1 MIDETEKQYQQL
13 VEALPIA
20 TLAIRDGCLIYANQE
35 CAKIFGF
42 SDPEGMIGLP
52 ALDFVAPESQQ
63 LITERIKR
71 FEEGQDNPTTEMELL
86 RKDGSRFIAE
96 STSVSILLEGERVG
110 GNALRD
116 ITQTKESEIV
126 FQEHLRFQKL
136 VSGVSAKF
144 INPSEDN
151 FEQTVQN
158 ALAEIAEYFEVDAV
172 RLYRLSLQGDVLEL
186 RNSWRSPALAPPKE
200 MPGLKNRKYPNFAAH
215 YSKGESVVFSRYE
228 DSPDWPEMREVMK
241 FLGVKAG
248 IGVPL
253 EVDGSGVDVFA
264 MDKVLSEHVWPE
276 DIVEHSKAIGRVI
289 LGAMRR
295 REAAV
300 ELQKRI
306 RFQELISRISTKFIN
321 PSEDEFEQAVQD
333 ALAEIAAYFDAD
345 AVRLFKLS
353 HQGVTLE
360 ARVSWR
366 SPSLAPPKEIPE
378 LFKKQAPS
386 FAAHYAKGNP
396 LVFGRYDGYPEWE
409 EWGEIMTFLGIEA
422 GVRVPLEVDDLGVTA
437 FAIDKVLSDEA
448 WPEEIVEH
456 MKAVGRVILS
466 AVRRRKAEIDLHDS
480 MDEIK
485 QLKDRLKQENI
496 YLRQEARGDYQHD
509 KIIGDSE
516 AIKKALVKARQVA
529 DTETTVLI
537 TGETGTGKEL
547 FAQAIHDL
555 SGRKDQLMVKLNCAA
570 LPPTLVEGELFGR
583 EKGAYT
589 GAMTS
594 QVGRFELA
602 DGSTIFLDEIGELT
616 PDLQVKLLRV
626 IEDGTFERLGSS
638 NTISTDVRII
648 AATNSDLQKMI
659 SEGRFREDLY
669 YRLNVFPIRVPPLRE
684 RPSDVP
690 QLAWTFIRE
699 LESRMGKR
707 IQTIPEDVMV
717 GLIGYPWP
725 GNVRELRNVIEHAM
739 ILSPGP
745 VLQAYLPE
753 DKTAMDTE
761 ETHGMTLDE
770 MNRKHILR
778 ALEQTDWRIQ
788 GKDGAAQLMGVKPN
802 TLRSRMEKLG
812 IKKSG

>member
-1 MIDETEKQYQQL
+1 MIDETEKQYWEL

-20 TLAIRDGCLIYANQE
+20 ALAIRDGCVIYANQE
-35 CAKIFGF
+35 CARIFGF
-42 SDPEGMIGLP
+42 SGPEEMIGLP
-52 ALDFVAPESQQ
+52 ALDLVAPESQH
-63 LITERIKR
+63 LGTERIKR
-71 FEEGQDNPTTEMELL
+71 FEEGQDNPTAEMELL
-86 RKDGSRFIAE
+86 RRDGSRFIAE
-96 STSVSILLEGERVG
+96 STSVSILVEGERVG
-110 GNALRD
+110 GIALRD
-116 ITQTKESEIV
+116 ITKIKESEKI
-126 FQEHLRFQKL
+126 FQERFRFQEL
-136 VSGVSAKF
+136 ISDISAKL
-144 INPSEDN
+144 INPSEDD
-151 FEQTVQN
+151 FDQTIQDT
-158 ALAEIAEYFEVDAV
+158 LAEIAGYFEVDAV

-200 MPGLKNRKYPNFAAH
+200 MPGLHQRKYPNFAAH
-215 YSKGESVVFSRYE
+215 YSKGKSVVFSRYE

-264 MDKVLSEHVWPE
+264 MDKVLTEHAWPE

-295 REAAV
+295 REAEV
-300 ELQKRI
+300 E
-306 RFQELISRISTKFIN
+306 
-321 PSEDEFEQAVQD
+321 
-333 ALAEIAAYFDAD
+333 
-345 AVRLFKLS
+345 
-353 HQGVTLE
+353 
-360 ARVSWR
+360 
-366 SPSLAPPKEIPE
+366 
-378 LFKKQAPS
+378 
-386 FAAHYAKGNP
+386 
-396 LVFGRYDGYPEWE
+396 
-409 EWGEIMTFLGIEA
+409 
-422 GVRVPLEVDDLGVTA
+422 
-437 FAIDKVLSDEA
+437 
-448 WPEEIVEH
+448 
-456 MKAVGRVILS
+456 
-466 AVRRRKAEIDLHDS
+466 LHDS

-485 QLKDRLKQENI
+485 RLKERLEQENI
-496 YLRQEARGDYQHD
+496 YLRAETGAGYQHD

-516 AIKKALVKARQVA
+516 AIQKALVKVRQVA
-529 DTETTVLI
+529 DTDTTVLI

-555 SGRKDQLMVKLNCAA
+555 SDRRDQLMVKLNCAA
-570 LPPTLVEGELFGR
+570 LPPTLVEGELFSR

-602 DGSTIFLDEIGELT
+602 NGSTIFLDEIGALT

-717 GLIGYPWP
+717 GLIGYSWP

-745 VLQAYLPE
+745 VLQAHLPE

-761 ETHGMTLDE
+761 THGMTLDE
-770 MNRKHILR
+770 VNRRHILR
-778 ALEQTDWRIQ
+778 ALEQTNWRIQ